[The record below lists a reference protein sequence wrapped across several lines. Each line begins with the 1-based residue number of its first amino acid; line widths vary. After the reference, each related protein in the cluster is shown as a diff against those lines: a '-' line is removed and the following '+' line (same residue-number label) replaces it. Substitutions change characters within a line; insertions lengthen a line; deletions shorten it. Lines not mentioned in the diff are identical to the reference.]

1 MLGHSVRRVG
11 FEKVTTMNLGLESAT
26 LDIAGLER
34 AMVFMRERVK
44 ASGLKGSLVRD
55 AVARA
60 ALEQRGHFTAEDL
73 VRDLRARGC
82 QYAHTSTVYRTLP
95 LLVRLGLLRTTLVT
109 LGEHTH
115 YERAFERE
123 THDHLVC
130 MQCHAIVEFA
140 SAEVNAVQR
149 DVAASHGFSVVG
161 RVLEVFGLCATCRMK
176 SRAADFSVAPRV
188 DVSWG
193 AWGAE

>member
-1 MLGHSVRRVG
+1 MTS
-11 FEKVTTMNLGLESAT
+11 GLESAP
-26 LDIAGLER
+26 LDVAGLER
-34 AMVFMRERVK
+34 AMTFLRERVK

-60 ALEQRGHFTAEDL
+60 ALERSGHFTAEDL
-73 VRDLRARGC
+73 VRHLRAGGC

-130 MQCHAIVEFA
+130 MQCHMIVEFA
-140 SAEVNAVQR
+140 SSEVNAAQR

-161 RVLEVFGLCATCRMK
+161 RVLEVYGVCAKCRSK
-176 SRAADFSVAPRV
+176 SRPHEPNTVLRVGVAW
-188 DVSWG
+188 D

>member
-1 MLGHSVRRVG
+1 M
-11 FEKVTTMNLGLESAT
+11 TLGLEST
-26 LDIAGLER
+26 PLDFSGLER
-34 AMVFMRERVK
+34 AMAFLRERVK

-60 ALEQRGHFTAEDL
+60 ALERPGHFTAEDL

-115 YERAFERE
+115 YERSFERE
-123 THDHLVC
+123 NHDHLVC
-130 MQCHAIVEFA
+130 MQCHMIVEFA
-140 SAEVNAVQR
+140 SSEVNLAQR
-149 DVAASHGFSVVG
+149 DAAASHGFSVVG
-161 RVLEVFGLCATCRMK
+161 RVLEVYGICSTCRTK
-176 SRAADFSVAPRV
+176 SRVNDLSVAPRV
-188 DVSWG
+188 TATWETC
-193 AWGAE
+193 GAE